1 MKQQSFL
8 FITVLSV
15 IYLNIKSM
23 HLVQLD
29 KEYAATSKA
38 FFLLLFFHLYN

>member
-1 MKQQSFL
+1 MLKQQSFL

-15 IYLNIKSM
+15 ICLNIKSM
-23 HLVQLD
+23 HLVQPD

-38 FFLLLFFHLYN
+38 FFLFFHHYN